1 MRLFVSNLPL
11 DTPELH
17 VWEAFQNYGEVT
29 DVYMVRHRETQKFRG
44 FAFVT
49 MATTRD
55 AMLAIQQ
62 LHKSDWKGRR
72 LVVTEADERPPA
84 RR

>member
-1 MRLFVSNLPL
+1 MRLFVSNLPF
-11 DTPELH
+11 DTPELQ
-17 VWEAFQNYGEVT
+17 VWEAFQMYGEVT

-49 MATTRD
+49 MPDRD
-55 AMLAIQQ
+55 GLLAIQQ

-72 LVVTEADERPPA
+72 LVVTEAEERPPA
-84 RR
+84 QR